1 MVLAWLRTEQGGCCW
16 SPGSLRDTSL
26 GCVRGGEDAVGPLG
40 HSVIPHLAAYGAGRM
55 LLVLWVT
62 L

>member
-1 MVLAWLRTEQGGCCW
+1 MALAWLRTERGGCCW

-40 HSVIPHLAAYGAGRM
+40 HSVIPHSGYPRNLK
-55 LLVLWVT
+55 
-62 L
+62 